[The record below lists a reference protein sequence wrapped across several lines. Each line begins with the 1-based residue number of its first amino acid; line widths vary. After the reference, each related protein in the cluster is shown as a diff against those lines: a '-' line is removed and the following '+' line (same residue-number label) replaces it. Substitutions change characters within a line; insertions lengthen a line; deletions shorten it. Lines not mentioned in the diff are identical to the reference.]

1 MTIQQHLATTTVS
14 SHSLATPTTWQARH
28 DYRRAQHLARS
39 LGLTECQ
46 ARFIDPHPKSAA
58 QARWGWYYP
67 LASFLLLTVLFIGRF
82 FAPAGLNDP
91 ITALFICLLVL
102 LLPFALIALSFTLF
116 RRTLFH
122 CEQIHLYANGFVA
135 IDPRGRR
142 QGTRFDQLFDFR
154 RGAHEQNVRYGRIH
168 WDIVRAAIT
177 DPQRG
182 QAPTLKITP
191 HLPDSVEI
199 CALIEQGYTR
209 TWLPRFR
216 EQLASGN
223 VLDFDALLLHRDWL
237 GKTTP
242 GQRRFS
248 AAVPR
253 MPSFPQ
259 DELALAPGMA
269 CGRVIQEDET
279 TRIEWLRRAE
289 LKSLR
294 VDDRFILIRTIEP
307 VRRDNQG
314 RADRLWFR
322 VDTLGLKDAAILK
335 ELVPEYS
342 VRLASLRTIRGD
354 EEDLQTENK
363 Q

>member
-1 MTIQQHLATTTVS
+1 MSIQQHLAETIS
-14 SHSLATPTTWQARH
+14 SHPLATPTTWQARH
-28 DYRRAQHLARS
+28 DYRRAQHFARS

-46 ARFIDPHPKSAA
+46 ARFIDLRPKSVA

-67 LASFLLLTVLFIGRF
+67 LASLLLLTVLFIGRF
-82 FAPAGLNDP
+82 FVPSGLSDL
-91 ITALFICLLVL
+91 ITALLICLLVL

-122 CEQIHLYANGFVA
+122 CEQIHLYTNGFVA

-142 QGTRFDQLFDFR
+142 QGARFDQLFDFR

-168 WDIVRAAIT
+168 WNMVRAAIT
-177 DPQRG
+177 HPQRG
-182 QAPTLKITP
+182 QGPTLKITP

-209 TWLPRFR
+209 AWLPRFR
-216 EQLASGN
+216 EQLAAGD
-223 VLDFDALLLHRDWL
+223 VLDFDALLLQRDWL

-248 AAVPR
+248 AAVPH
-253 MPSFPQ
+253 MPSLAP

-269 CGRVIQEDET
+269 RGHVTQEDET
-279 TRIEWLRRAE
+279 TRVEWLQRAE

-294 VDDRFILIRTIEP
+294 VDDRFILIRTLEP
-307 VRRDNQG
+307 VRRDKQG

-322 VDTLGLKDAAILK
+322 LDTLGLKDAAILK
-335 ELVPEYS
+335 ELVPEY
-342 VRLASLRTIRGD
+342 AA
-354 EEDLQTENK
+354 K
-363 Q
+363 MK

>member
-1 MTIQQHLATTTVS
+1 MNIQQHLAETIS
-14 SHSLATPTTWQARH
+14 SRPLATPTTWQARH
-28 DYRRAQHLARS
+28 DYRRAQHFACS

-46 ARFIDPHPKSAA
+46 ARFIDLRPKSAT

-67 LASFLLLTVLFIGRF
+67 LASLLLLTVLFIGRF
-82 FAPAGLNDP
+82 FVPPGLSGF

-102 LLPFALIALSFTLF
+102 LLPYALIALSFTLF

-142 QGTRFDQLFDFR
+142 QGARFDQLFDFR
-154 RGAHEQNVRYGRIH
+154 RGAHEQNVRYSRIH
-168 WDIVRAAIT
+168 WDTLRAAIT
-177 DPQRG
+177 HPQRG

-209 TWLPRFR
+209 AWLPRFR
-216 EQLASGN
+216 EQLAAGD

-248 AAVPR
+248 A
-253 MPSFPQ
+253 SFPHVPSLPP

-269 CGRVIQEDET
+269 RGRVTQESET
-279 TRIEWLRRAE
+279 TRVEWLQRAE

-307 VRRDNQG
+307 VRRDKQG

-335 ELVPEYS
+335 ELVPEYAAKIKPS
-342 VRLASLRTIRGD
+342 I
-354 EEDLQTENK
+354 
-363 Q
+363 